1 MKLLIVGGTGFI
13 GKNLKIFFSK
23 LNAYE
28 VHSPTRQ
35 ELNLSDDSA
44 CSDYLKKLKPD
55 FVIHS
60 AVDITSV
67 ENSLKAFFNIYN
79 NHENFGHLVQIGSG
93 AEYDKRKYHPLM
105 TESLFSNSV
114 PVDTYGVAK
123 YSIANILESTNIKKF
138 TNLRLFGIYGKF
150 EDYSRRFISNNI
162 CRVLSGFPIT
172 MNKNML
178 FDYIYV
184 DDFARFLQMLLPQLP
199 LADVSYNFCSGKP
212 VSFVYLAESI
222 KKVMSVKTD
231 IVIKNEGMNPEYSGD
246 PSKLLSQFPE
256 YSFTSYEEN
265 ITKLVDFYKK
275 TLTKDDIDIFKGA
288 LSE

>member
-1 MKLLIVGGTGFI
+1 MKLLIVGSTGFI
-13 GKNLKIFFSK
+13 GKNLKNFFSK
-23 LNAYE
+23 QDGYK
-28 VHSPTRQ
+28 VYSPTRQ
-35 ELNLSDDSA
+35 ELNLSDDIA
-44 CSDYLKKLKPD
+44 CSNYLKKLKPD

-67 ENSLKAFFNIYN
+67 ENSLKAFFNIFN
-79 NHENFGHLVQIGSG
+79 NHKNFGHLVQIGSG
-93 AEYDKRKYHPLM
+93 AEYDKRNYHPLM
-105 TESLFSNSV
+105 TESHFSNSV
-114 PVDTYGVAK
+114 PIDTYGVAK
-123 YSIANILESTNIKKF
+123 YCISDILESTKSKKF

-162 CRVLSGFPIT
+162 CRVLSGFPIA

-222 KKVMSVKTD
+222 KKVMRVKTD
-231 IVIKNEGMNPEYSGD
+231 IIIKNEGMNTEYSGD
-246 PSKLLSQFPE
+246 PSKILNQFPE
-256 YSFTSYEEN
+256 YSFTLYEDN

-275 TLTKDDIDIFKGA
+275 TLTKDDIDIFGKA

>member
-13 GKNLKIFFSK
+13 GKNLKFFFSS
-23 LNAYE
+23 LDNYE
-28 VHSPTRQ
+28 VHAPTRQ
-35 ELNLSDDSA
+35 ELNLSDDTE
-44 CSDYLKKLKPD
+44 CSNYLKKLKPD

-67 ENSLKAFFNIYN
+67 ENSLKAFFNIFN
-79 NHENFGHLVQIGSG
+79 NHEHFGHLVQIGSG

-105 TESLFSNSV
+105 TESHFSNSV
-114 PVDTYGVAK
+114 PIDTYGVAK
-123 YSIANILESTNIKKF
+123 YSIANILESKNSKKF

-162 CRVLSGFPIT
+162 CRVLSGFPLS

-199 LADVSYNFCSGKP
+199 LTEVSYNFCSGKP
-212 VSFVYLAESI
+212 VSFVYLVETI

-231 IVIKNEGMNPEYSGD
+231 IIIRNEGMNPEYSGD
-246 PSKLLSQFPE
+246 PSKLLNKFPE
-256 YSFTSYEEN
+256 YSFTSYEDN

-275 TLTKDDIDIFKGA
+275 ILTKDDIDSFKGA

>member
-1 MKLLIVGGTGFI
+1 
-13 GKNLKIFFSK
+13 
-23 LNAYE
+23 
-28 VHSPTRQ
+28 
-35 ELNLSDDSA
+35 
-44 CSDYLKKLKPD
+44 
-55 FVIHS
+55 
-60 AVDITSV
+60 
-67 ENSLKAFFNIYN
+67 
-79 NHENFGHLVQIGSG
+79 
-93 AEYDKRKYHPLM
+93 
-105 TESLFSNSV
+105 
-114 PVDTYGVAK
+114 
-123 YSIANILESTNIKKF
+123 
-138 TNLRLFGIYGKF
+138 
-150 EDYSRRFISNNI
+150 
-162 CRVLSGFPIT
+162 

-212 VSFVYLAESI
+212 VSFVNLAESI

-256 YSFTSYEEN
+256 YRFTSYEEN
-265 ITKLVDFYKK
+265 IIKLVDFYKK